1 MAKFDENYFNAAEE
15 PFTLESL
22 LTDGEQLLWKGK
34 PKKSAYILNSI
45 LRMLP
50 IALIWLLIDG
60 AMIGCMIGFGI
71 FKELPPWAVVII
83 VIFLLFHLFPVWLWI
98 NNIITANR
106 QHKHLEYIFTNQRII
121 IKSGIIGIN
130 INNIYY
136 SDIENINL
144 RIGIIDKML
153 KVGDIYITSKNK
165 AQVLWDIEDSINI
178 TNKLQKIISDIK
190 ADIAYPNALRPSEN
204 SGYNTKYTQGDTNE

>member
-22 LTDGEQLLWKGK
+22 FTDGEQLLWKGK

-83 VIFLLFHLFPVWLWI
+83 VIFLL
-98 NNIITANR
+98 
-106 QHKHLEYIFTNQRII
+106 
-121 IKSGIIGIN
+121 
-130 INNIYY
+130 
-136 SDIENINL
+136 
-144 RIGIIDKML
+144 
-153 KVGDIYITSKNK
+153 
-165 AQVLWDIEDSINI
+165 
-178 TNKLQKIISDIK
+178 
-190 ADIAYPNALRPSEN
+190 
-204 SGYNTKYTQGDTNE
+204 